1 MSDRDSSNDDYTD
14 TEVEVGKI
22 YRVEKTESTV
32 TFGYNGVE
40 KLKVRSESTVTV
52 GDKLKKTESTVTF
65 DLIDQEEILARRN
78 YGSQWSIIPIMA
90 VIILAVII
98 MAVIILAVY
107 YFGRV
112 QAQDPNTTRT
122 RIELESMMF

>member
-32 TFGYNGVE
+32 TFEYNGVE

-112 QAQDPNTTRT
+112 
-122 RIELESMMF
+122 

>member
-14 TEVEVGKI
+14 TEVEKI

-32 TFGYNGVE
+32 TFEYNGVE

-98 MAVIILAVY
+98 LALVTVAIY
-107 YFGRV
+107 NFGRV
-112 QAQDPNTTRT
+112 
-122 RIELESMMF
+122 

>member
-14 TEVEVGKI
+14 TEDTEVEKI

-78 YGSQWSIIPIMA
+78 YGSQWSINPIMA

-112 QAQDPNTTRT
+112 
-122 RIELESMMF
+122 